1 MSRHRKENTALQ
13 KPSPLPGTIFLAVLL
28 ALYVARLF
36 VPEDPGSR
44 QGYGAP
50 YTMLWLLLVTV
61 WFVTQLRRGGVTVV
75 ASWTDAFI
83 LLLVAWCV
91 VSGIVAFVSGSP
103 RPALNATWDWIAV
116 GIGYFMA
123 RQLIR
128 GPMAARAIIAIMIGV
143 AVGIALLG
151 IYQAAIELPQDQAR
165 YESNKEDTLALYQAT
180 GQWLP
185 LGSNLRQQFEN
196 RLYSGQ
202 PTAMFALT
210 NSLAGF
216 LVPWLVALVGVVL
229 LGRGRQSVAA
239 KKSVSN
245 DPPPDFDRLV
255 LRCRFAVQLILVL
268 ILVTGLWWTHSRSGI
283 IAMLLGCATLCCVYG
298 SSYKQFSRRS
308 RWGLLVAISFLVVG
322 IAFLINNRFPFSHLG
337 QAAYRSL
344 HYRFEYWWSTFQMIA
359 ENPLFGCGPGQFQD
373 IYTRYKLP
381 GASETVQDPHN
392 WLLEVWATS
401 GTLAMLALVA
411 SLVTIAWA
419 GRRQVASDSRESD
432 RLETISCGRRAAVKE
447 SSDLTLPGGPLGG
460 GLAGLLLGMA
470 IAWPTG
476 FTTSRPAML
485 LLMASIAVTWFGLRH
500 WVYNGVL
507 RHGVPMVAAGALLV
521 NLLAAGGITYPC
533 IADSLWLLLA
543 MTLNLVDYGKQPI
556 AGRQPSVHALSQTS
570 GTMIS
575 IVLGGLLLGAMVT
588 EYQPVLGARLQLG
601 LASSSLAEGKTGL
614 VRQNLEAAVAADR
627 WSGVAAQRLAFCR
640 LEDYR
645 QQPQE
650 SVLTLFEQANSR
662 MLRLAPKRSGFW
674 QQSAEA
680 HRVIFDESSR
690 RGDLL
695 RAIQDVQHALKL
707 YPTLAELH
715 LLLAK
720 LYWLD
725 DQDGLARES
734 AQRALELDNQMQA
747 AGHTDRQLDKIMRRE
762 LEEKLAP
769 N

>member
-50 YTMLWLLLVTV
+50 YTMLWLLLATA

-103 RPALNATWDWIAV
+103 RPALNATWDWISV
-116 GIGYFMA
+116 GLGYFMA

-128 GPMAARAIIAIMIGV
+128 GPMEARSIIAIMIGV
-143 AVGIALLG
+143 AVGLALLG
-151 IYQAAIELPQDQAR
+151 FYQVAIQLPEDQAC
-165 YESNKEDTLALYQAT
+165 YERNKDDTLALYQAT

-202 PTAMFALT
+202 PTATFALT

-216 LVPWLVALVGVVL
+216 LVPWLVALAGVVL
-229 LGRGRQSVAA
+229 LGRGRQPAA
-239 KKSVSN
+239 VKRSPRN
-245 DPPPDFDRLV
+245 DLSPDFDRFV
-255 LRCRFAVQLILVL
+255 LCCSFAVQLILVL
-268 ILVTGLWWTHSRSGI
+268 ILVSGLCWTHSRSGI
-283 IAMLLGCATLCCVYG
+283 IATLLGCATLCCLYG
-298 SSYKQFSRRS
+298 PSYQQFSRRL
-308 RWGLLVAISFLVVG
+308 RWGLLIVLSFLVVG
-322 IAFLINNRFPFSHLG
+322 VAVLINNRLPLSHLG

-344 HYRFEYWWSTFQMIA
+344 HYRFEYWWSTCQMIA
-359 ENPLFGCGPGQFQD
+359 ENLLFGCGPGQFQD

-401 GTLAMLALVA
+401 GTLAMLALAA
-411 SLVTIAWA
+411 SLVATAWT
-419 GRRQVASDSRESD
+419 GRWQVAPDSHESD
-432 RLETISCGRRAAVKE
+432 LSETTSYGLSVAAKG
-447 SSDLTLPGGPLGG
+447 SSDLAIGG

-470 IAWPTG
+470 IAWLTG
-476 FTTSRPAML
+476 FSTSRPAML
-485 LLMASIAVTWFGLRH
+485 LLLASIVVTWLGLRH
-500 WVYNGVL
+500 WVRDGVL

-521 NLLAAGGITYPC
+521 NLFAAGGITYPC

-543 MTLNLVDYGKQPI
+543 MTLNLVDYVKAPV
-556 AGRQPSVHALSQTS
+556 AGRQPSIHPLSQTS
-570 GTMIS
+570 GILIS
-575 IVLGGLLLGAMVT
+575 LLLGGLLLGAMVT
-588 EYQPVLGARLQLG
+588 EYQPVLGARLRLG
-601 LASSSLAEGKTGL
+601 LASSSLADGQTDL

-627 WSGVAAQRLAFCR
+627 WSGVAAQRLAFRR

-645 QQPQE
+645 QQPQA

-662 MLRLAPKRSGFW
+662 MLRLAPKRSRFW

-690 RGDLL
+690 REDLL
-695 RAIQDVQHALKL
+695 HAIQDVQHALKL

-715 LLLAK
+715 LLLAE

-725 DQDGLARES
+725 DQDGLARGS
-734 AQRALELDNQMQA
+734 AIRALELDDQMQA
-747 AGHTDRQLDKIMRRE
+747 AGHADRQLDKIMRRE
-762 LEEKLAP
+762 LEQKLAP